1 MCNSDKYKWSWRN
14 LWLDYRSEFFF
25 GVVLFALVVFSF
37 WAASFIPEQLFE
49 NVINPIE
56 NVATAVVCF
65 FGGWLMARHHEGNR
79 LRIAWGRMLWVWGL
93 LVTALIVAR
102 YYFHITAIGGTPDD
116 PLYNA
121 SLIVGNII
129 AWMLFVYPSLVLM
142 PGWLNW
148 TRAILLILPMIILGV
163 IDYFL
168 QVNLIFLIMGYPVF
182 IFAVLCAHIRTYRR
196 WCEDNFSTMDDI
208 DAQWVVRYLVI
219 LALLGVSFYFIC
231 FWYLPNRMF
240 TQQWVL
246 LLILTYGTEQIL
258 FRKDPWEDVRPE
270 TDTTPAEP
278 DPASD
283 NDTLY
288 VEEARVLEQ
297 WMISAK
303 PYTNPDFRL
312 QDIYQVLP
320 KNRTY
325 LSKILNDVYGC
336 SFYHWVNR
344 YRLEEAKRILTEHP
358 DSKICDVALDC
369 GFSSAT
375 VFSRAFSR
383 DTGMSPREWSN
394 LKR

>member
-37 WAASFIPEQLFE
+37 WAASFIPKQIFE
-49 NVINPIE
+49 NIINPIE

-168 QVNLIFLIMGYPVF
+168 QVNLILLIMGYPVF
-182 IFAVLCAHIRTYRR
+182 IFAVLCA
-196 WCEDNFSTMDDI
+196 
-208 DAQWVVRYLVI
+208 
-219 LALLGVSFYFIC
+219 
-231 FWYLPNRMF
+231 
-240 TQQWVL
+240 
-246 LLILTYGTEQIL
+246 
-258 FRKDPWEDVRPE
+258 
-270 TDTTPAEP
+270 AE
-278 DPASD
+278 
-283 NDTLY
+283 L
-288 VEEARVLEQ
+288 
-297 WMISAK
+297 
-303 PYTNPDFRL
+303 
-312 QDIYQVLP
+312 
-320 KNRTY
+320 
-325 LSKILNDVYGC
+325 
-336 SFYHWVNR
+336 
-344 YRLEEAKRILTEHP
+344 
-358 DSKICDVALDC
+358 
-369 GFSSAT
+369 
-375 VFSRAFSR
+375 FSRSAADLGS
-383 DTGMSPREWSN
+383 
-394 LKR
+394 